1 MSIFKHEAYSAEG
14 FDREELLFMARC
26 MESRIKELEKDLR
39 ETQDC
44 WANRYYPIS
53 FVDSL
58 FGQVLLDN
66 SDIAEKALSKF
77 YELYKDRDLWG
88 FDVDTIDMIKGA
100 INVFGDSISETEY
113 QKLIDLKISI
123 EKE

>member
-1 MSIFKHEAYSAEG
+1 MSIFKNEAHSASG
-14 FDREELLFMARC
+14 FDKEELLFIARC
-26 MESRIKELEKDLR
+26 MESRIKELEKDLS
-39 ETQDC
+39 ETKDY
-44 WANRYYPIS
+44 WSAKYYPIS

-58 FGQVLLDN
+58 FGQVVLDS

-88 FDVDTIDMIKGA
+88 FEVDAIDMVKGA
-100 INVFGDSISETEY
+100 INVFGDSIKETEY
-113 QKLIDLKISI
+113 QKLIDLKDSI

>member
-1 MSIFKHEAYSAEG
+1 MSIFKHEAYSDGG

-26 MESRIKELEKDLR
+26 MEARIKELEKDLS
-39 ETQDC
+39 ETQND
-44 WANRYYPIS
+44 WSDKYYPIS

-58 FGQVLLDN
+58 FGQVVLDS

-88 FDVDTIDMIKGA
+88 FEVDAIDMVKGA
-100 INVFGDSISETEY
+100 IGVFGDSISETDF
-113 QKLIDLKISI
+113 QKLIDLKNSI